1 MAREAMAVINYLA
14 LISENPA
21 ELTEYYQRF
30 FKTEGIG
37 RLPTNGI

>member
-14 LISENPA
+14 VISENPE
-21 ELTEYYQRF
+21 ELADFSHRF
-30 FKTEGIG
+30 FKTEEIG